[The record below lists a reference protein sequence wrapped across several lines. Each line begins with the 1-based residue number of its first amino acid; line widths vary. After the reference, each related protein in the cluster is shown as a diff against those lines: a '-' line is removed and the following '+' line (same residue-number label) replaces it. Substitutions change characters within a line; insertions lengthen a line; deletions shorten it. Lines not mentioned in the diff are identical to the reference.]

1 MSYNILI
8 SLHLQKIKTKL
19 MIKKIALLAVTGLI
33 MTSCSLFNND
43 KAPSGGINLF
53 SIQQDK
59 DLGLQVS
66 GEINADPVTYPVLDP
81 ATNVAAYKYINDIRD
96 AILATGKVK
105 YAEDFEWEL
114 KIIKDDSTLNA
125 FCTPAGYIY
134 IYTGI
139 IKFLDNEAELAGVM
153 GHEMAHADLRHS
165 TRQMTKSYGV
175 QALVNAALGQR
186 EALKQITN
194 GLIGLKFSRTHE
206 TEADRMS
213 VEYLCGTKYRADG
226 GAGFFEKIKA
236 MGSGAT
242 PEFMSTHPSPAN
254 RIENYHTWA
263 KEGNCGGTDDFAT
276 KYEEFKRL
284 F

>member
-1 MSYNILI
+1 
-8 SLHLQKIKTKL
+8 
-19 MIKKIALLAVTGLI
+19 MIKNIALLAVTGLI

-43 KAPSGGINLF
+43 KAPTGGLNLF

-59 DLGLQVS
+59 DLGIKVA
-66 GEINADPVTYPVLDP
+66 GEINADPVKYPVLDP
-81 ATNVAAYKYINDIRD
+81 TTNVAAYKYINDIRD

-105 YAEDFEWEL
+105 HAEDFKWEL

-153 GHEMAHADLRHS
+153 GHEMAHADLRHL
-165 TRQMTKSYGV
+165 TRQMTKTYGI
-175 QALVNAALGQR
+175 QLVVSAALGEM

-194 GLIGLKFSRTHE
+194 GLIGLKFSRSHE

-213 VEYLCGTKYRADG
+213 VEYLCGTRYRADG

-236 MGSGAT
+236 MGSGT
-242 PEFMSTHPSPAN
+242 PPEFMSTHPSPTN

-263 KEGNCGGTDDFAT
+263 KAGNCGGVDDF
-276 KYEEFKRL
+276 KSRYETFKKL